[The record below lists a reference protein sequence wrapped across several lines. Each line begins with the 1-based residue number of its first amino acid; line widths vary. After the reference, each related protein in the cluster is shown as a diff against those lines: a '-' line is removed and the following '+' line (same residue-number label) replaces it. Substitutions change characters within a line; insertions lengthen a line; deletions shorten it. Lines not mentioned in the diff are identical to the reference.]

1 MEYALRTKNLSK
13 KFSKKLAIDSVGI
26 NIKKGDIY
34 GLIGKNGA
42 GKTTLIRTIVGL
54 AAPTAGEIELF
65 ESTDLKKQ
73 RYKIGTVIESP
84 AVYPNFTA
92 KQNLIAQQKLFGKT
106 DINEINQIL
115 EIVGL
120 ADTGKKKAKNFSLGM
135 KQRLAI
141 AISLIGNPEFLVLD
155 EPINGLD
162 PAGIKDVRDLILKLN
177 KENNITVLIS
187 SHILGELAK
196 IATRYGVICN
206 GKLVDEFTPQ
216 ELQSR
221 VRKCLAINVDN
232 TQLTSKI
239 IKESLNTNNYE
250 IKSDKL
256 IYLYDNIDEPSKV
269 NTLLVTNGV
278 IVNSINT
285 VGDDYEPYLIKLME
299 GSEND

>member
-13 KFSKKLAIDSVGI
+13 KFSKKLTVDSVNI
-26 NIKKGDIY
+26 NIMKGDIY

-232 TQLTSKI
+232 TELSSKI
-239 IKESLNTNNYE
+239 IEENLNTNNYE

-285 VGDDYEPYLIKLME
+285 IGDDYEPYLIKLME
-299 GSEND
+299 GSKND

>member
-120 ADTGKKKAKNFSLGM
+120 ADTEKKKAKNFSLGM

-221 VRKCLAINVDN
+221 VRKCLSINVDN
-232 TQLTSKI
+232 TELTSKI

-285 VGDDYEPYLIKLME
+285 IGDDYEPYLIKLME
-299 GSEND
+299 GSKND

>member
-115 EIVGL
+115 DSPSVVW
-120 ADTGKKKAKNFSLGM
+120 
-135 KQRLAI
+135 R
-141 AISLIGNPEFLVLD
+141 
-155 EPINGLD
+155 ING
-162 PAGIKDVRDLILKLN
+162 
-177 KENNITVLIS
+177 
-187 SHILGELAK
+187 
-196 IATRYGVICN
+196 
-206 GKLVDEFTPQ
+206 F
-216 ELQSR
+216 
-221 VRKCLAINVDN
+221 
-232 TQLTSKI
+232 
-239 IKESLNTNNYE
+239 
-250 IKSDKL
+250 
-256 IYLYDNIDEPSKV
+256 
-269 NTLLVTNGV
+269 
-278 IVNSINT
+278 
-285 VGDDYEPYLIKLME
+285 GD
-299 GSEND
+299 

>member
-232 TQLTSKI
+232 TELTSKI
-239 IKESLNTNNYE
+239 IEESLNTNNYE

-299 GSEND
+299 GSKND

>member
-232 TQLTSKI
+232 TELSSKI
-239 IKESLNTNNYE
+239 IEENLNTNNYE